1 NSFLNP
7 LNSQSDSLSF
17 HFYFGNDQGETQRT
31 WISAPQMEKKPYT
44 TPYVNGIRQSKVT
57 DSTPYENHGI
67 TNTGLNTPSFTND
80 RFGKENRALNF
91 DSSNSIINLPFKI
104 NNSNIGAPDSQYT
117 FSLWIKLNEYGPQG
131 QSVIFGAAYY
141 NGIGIKTSSDGST
154 YTRINAYFR
163 NIDTQYETTYQ
174 SLELNKWYNV
184 VTILDK
190 PNLILKLYIDGTLIG
205 TRSIT
210 TSSFTYLEN
219 LNFGINGINAP
230 GGNGPWSNIRG
241 SISDARIYNRALS
254 EEEIKLLYD
263 SYKPQTTVASLNR
276 GLVLD
281 MPLTSTWTKSE
292 TLGSEVITDKT
303 PYSNDGQNY
312 GATLTNEG
320 ASFDGVN
327 DYIRTGYL
335 PQSSTY
341 SISIWFKSLDDASGK
356 RIYWGT
362 NSDRAILALASNY
375 KLQFYARPDSSP
387 ASGYITSALSY
398 KSGEWNNAILVYTG
412 SRVKL
417 FINGEED
424 PNNGI
429 VTGTV
434 LQYQLNLATSYN
446 AASSFFN
453 GSLSNLKIYNRALS
467 SEEIKLLYDQG
478 RNNFGSIL
486 SHPKSCKEILD
497 LGLSKGDDI
506 YTIRPDLNQEPF
518 EVYCDMTTDGGGWT
532 LISVVRN
539 DGGSAQIIVGNNFC
553 TSLDT
558 TIQCKG
564 KMPINAISENTKI
577 LVKDLSSNN
586 WLIYS
591 DWNINSNS
599 ALRYFTLEKS
609 LTSSSTCDS
618 PHVCGSS
625 SLDPN
630 LRIYKTSGFTY
641 NYNNPMYQWWRY
653 GGWWIGT
660 DPSSGG
666 NGRVHATSYST
677 TQNLMYRN
685 DKDAYSTV
693 LSSGHQAI
701 FWQ

>member
-1 NSFLNP
+1 
-7 LNSQSDSLSF
+7 
-17 HFYFGNDQGETQRT
+17 
-31 WISAPQMEKKPYT
+31 
-44 TPYVNGIRQSKVT
+44 
-57 DSTPYENHGI
+57 
-67 TNTGLNTPSFTND
+67 
-80 RFGKENRALNF
+80 
-91 DSSNSIINLPFKI
+91 
-104 NNSNIGAPDSQYT
+104 
-117 FSLWIKLNEYGPQG
+117 
-131 QSVIFGAAYY
+131 
-141 NGIGIKTSSDGST
+141 
-154 YTRINAYFR
+154 
-163 NIDTQYETTYQ
+163 
-174 SLELNKWYNV
+174 
-184 VTILDK
+184 
-190 PNLILKLYIDGTLIG
+190 
-205 TRSIT
+205 
-210 TSSFTYLEN
+210 
-219 LNFGINGINAP
+219 
-230 GGNGPWSNIRG
+230 
-241 SISDARIYNRALS
+241 
-254 EEEIKLLYD
+254 
-263 SYKPQTTVASLNR
+263 
-276 GLVLD
+276 
-281 MPLTSTWTKSE
+281 
-292 TLGSEVITDKT
+292 
-303 PYSNDGQNY
+303 
-312 GATLTNEG
+312 
-320 ASFDGVN
+320 
-327 DYIRTGYL
+327 
-335 PQSSTY
+335 
-341 SISIWFKSLDDASGK
+341 
-356 RIYWGT
+356 
-362 NSDRAILALASNY
+362 
-375 KLQFYARPDSSP
+375 
-387 ASGYITSALSY
+387 
-398 KSGEWNNAILVYTG
+398 
-412 SRVKL
+412 
-417 FINGEED
+417 
-424 PNNGI
+424 
-429 VTGTV
+429 TGTV
-434 LQYQLNLATSYN
+434 LEYRLNLATSYN
-446 AASSFFN
+446 AGSSFFN

-467 SEEIKLLYDQG
+467 EEEVKLLYDQG

-497 LGLSKGDDI
+497 LGLSKGDGI